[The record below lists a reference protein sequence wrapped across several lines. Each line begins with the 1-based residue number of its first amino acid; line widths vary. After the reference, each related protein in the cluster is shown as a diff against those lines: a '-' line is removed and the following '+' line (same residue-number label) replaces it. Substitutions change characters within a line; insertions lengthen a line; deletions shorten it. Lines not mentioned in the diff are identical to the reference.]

1 MCFIDASTSTEDL
14 MTYWSSMGAQLE
26 QDVSH
31 WVKAAIDSSLRRLGV
46 VGVMAVEDFME
57 KMKEVLRE
65 VVSSYSPLNS
75 RTSVLDELPVAST
88 SGGPQSLSVS
98 GSVGVQSSI
107 PTLFGEGVIQ
117 EGPLD
122 VLSSSG
128 KKPGKNL
135 IRSCDGF

>member
-1 MCFIDASTSTEDL
+1 
-14 MTYWSSMGAQLE
+14 MTYWLSMGAHLE

-31 WVKAAIDSSLRRLGV
+31 WVKAAIDSSLGRLGV

-65 VVSSYSPLNS
+65 VVSSYSSLDS
-75 RTSVLDELPVAST
+75 RKSVLDELPVAST

-98 GSVGVQSSI
+98 GSVGVLSSI
-107 PTLFGEGVIQ
+107 PTLFGEGVVPSIQ
-117 EGPLD
+117 EGPRD

-128 KKPGKNL
+128 KKLGKNL

>member
-1 MCFIDASTSTEDL
+1 

-31 WVKAAIDSSLRRLGV
+31 WVKAAIDSSLGRLGV

-75 RTSVLDELPVAST
+75 RKSVLDELPVAST

-107 PTLFGEGVIQ
+107 PTLFGEGVVPSIQ